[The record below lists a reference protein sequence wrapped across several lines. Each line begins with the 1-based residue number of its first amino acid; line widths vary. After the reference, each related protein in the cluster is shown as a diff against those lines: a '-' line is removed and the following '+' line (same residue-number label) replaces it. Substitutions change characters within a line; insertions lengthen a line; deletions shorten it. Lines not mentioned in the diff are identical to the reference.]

1 MTWYVEQLQRDGAV
15 LSRLQ
20 IEEGTG
26 VIRIGR
32 AFDNDVVLDDPHCAL
47 HHAQLEL
54 AADGS
59 ARLVDLNSKNGIIGK
74 VSGRNKRAPAFTVSD
89 DAPYRLGQT
98 PLRIRSS
105 AWALPP
111 ERVLSRRRVW
121 LYALIALLV
130 VFAHGAWDI
139 WLGDV
144 QTKSPA
150 YLNQLSGLGFGLAMW
165 SGMYALLS
173 RIFTG
178 AERFFSHLLIACT
191 GCMSGT
197 LLLYLLELL
206 SFSMGW
212 LWPIRITD
220 QAVIIVAACTVS
232 FHVRLAD
239 PRHWPTSRIVVILI
253 AAGAIIVP
261 LTQRWVSHGRLTDVQ
276 TLYAIKHPALRL
288 TTPVPVATF
297 SDSNAAL
304 KAKVDKARK
313 AEEND
318 NEWPEYDAD

>member
-20 IEEGTG
+20 IKEDAS
-26 VIRIGR
+26 VITIGR
-32 AFDNDVVLDDPHCAL
+32 ALENDVVLDDPHCAV

-59 ARLVDLNSKNGIIGK
+59 ARLVDLNSKNGILGK
-74 VSGRNKRAPAFTVSD
+74 VSGRVKRAPAFTVTD

-98 PLRIRSS
+98 SLRIRSS
-105 AWALPP
+105 AWVLPP

-121 LYALIALLV
+121 LYALLALLV
-130 VFAHGAWDI
+130 VFAHGVWEI

-150 YLNQLSGLGFGLAMW
+150 YLNQLSGLGFGLALW

-191 GCMSGT
+191 GYMLGT

-220 QAVIIVAACTVS
+220 QAVIITAACTVS
-232 FHVRLAD
+232 FHLRLAD
-239 PRHWPTSRIVVILI
+239 PRHWPTTRIVVVLV
-253 AAGAIIVP
+253 AAAAIIIP
-261 LTQRWVSHGRLTDVQ
+261 IAQRWVSHGRLTDVQ

-288 TTPVPVATF
+288 ATPTPIATF

-313 AEEND
+313 TEQND
-318 NEWPEYDAD
+318 SEWGDYDVD